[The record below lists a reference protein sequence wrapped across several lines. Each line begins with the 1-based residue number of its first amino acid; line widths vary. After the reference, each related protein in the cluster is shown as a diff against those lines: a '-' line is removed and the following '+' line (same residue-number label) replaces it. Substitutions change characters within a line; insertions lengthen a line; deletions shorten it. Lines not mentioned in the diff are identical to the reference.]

1 MLKKRVIPILLL
13 MNGWIVQSN
22 NFKIHKKI
30 GNPETS
36 ISRLSSWGSDE
47 LIFLDITR
55 NNNYDYGREDIFYK
69 TQNSN
74 TNNFLD
80 IIKKISKNIFMPFAV
95 GGKISTLQDIE
106 KRLVLGSEKIVIN
119 TINFNDKKFLSQ
131 AIQEFGA
138 QSIVVSIDFFK
149 NESGQYDIYSNG
161 GTIKQKTSLN
171 DYLSFLEDNSPGEI
185 MINSMNRDGEKNG
198 YDLELLHLIDEKVKH
213 IPLICAGGV
222 GKWEHFEEAINKT
235 NFSAFA
241 AANIFH
247 HVDQATYL
255 AKKFLY
261 DKGCPVRP
269 AKILDI

>member
-1 MLKKRVIPILLL
+1 MLKKRIIPILLL

-22 NFKIHKKI
+22 NFKTHKKI

-55 NNNYDYGREDIFYK
+55 NNNYNYGREDIFYK
-69 TQNSN
+69 TQS
-74 TNNFLD
+74 TSEDNFLE

-95 GGKISTLQDIE
+95 GGKIRTLKDIE
-106 KRLVLGSEKIVIN
+106 KRLLLGSEKIVIN
-119 TINFNDKKFLSQ
+119 TINFDDKKFLSK
-131 AIQEFGA
+131 AIEVFGA
-138 QSIVVSIDFFK
+138 QSIIVSVDFFK
-149 NESGQYDIYSNG
+149 NEFGQYDIYSNG
-161 GTIKQKTSLN
+161 GSIKQNISCN
-171 DYLSFLEDNSPGEI
+171 DYLSFLADSSPGEI
-185 MINSMNRDGEKNG
+185 IVNSIDRDGEKNG
-198 YDLELLHLIDEKVKH
+198 YDLELLHLIEKKIKH

-261 DKGCPVRP
+261 DKGYPVRP